1 MLIGGLVR
9 AGEGVQMHAAG
20 ELGQGGGPVHALHE
34 LIHVQTAGQVQGS
47 GKLPVDWVLHDDVHH
62 GTAAVHHGVELVPCL
77 LGRVYTGD
85 AAQQAMEQ
93 AHSDYAV
100 MEYYQMFYD
109 GRDIYTKRYQS
120 AANETD
126 PNLAPGTT
134 KIK

>member
-1 MLIGGLVR
+1 MPAINS
-9 AGEGVQMHAAG
+9 AGYCDAQGRWYLTGSSVEG
-20 ELGQGGGPVHALHE
+20 
-34 LIHVQTAGQVQGS
+34 
-47 GKLPVDWVLHDDVHH
+47 
-62 GTAAVHHGVELVPCL
+62 
-77 LGRVYTGD
+77 GD